1 MESLSDYHLLTI
13 QMVAGD
19 FTLEPVHT
27 FLVCTHIY
35 STSDQELKIYLSLTE
50 QERQH
55 YEHCY
60 FLSFNPLKMK
70 LNLK

>member
-50 QERQH
+50 
-55 YEHCY
+55 
-60 FLSFNPLKMK
+60 
-70 LNLK
+70 